1 MTGRV
6 LVLAGAALVAMLSLP
21 GCGVR
26 LGAEHATIRVRDDKM
41 ELSVPTARPVRAG
54 EVVITIENY
63 TFAKRQVVLARTNL
77 QPPALPERLATAS
90 RGRDDKAVVAVTG
103 RMRSARR
110 TIAGFLPTTV
120 PSKQSLHVHLHPGEQ
135 YVLFDRL
142 GGLGNGQYLTLTAR

>member
-1 MTGRV
+1 MTRRV

-54 EVVITIENY
+54 ENY